1 MFRSKGTGRSNPGRA
16 AEPPRRW
23 KEIPSPFERDL
34 ALTTTTVQHEDQQ
47 IELVDLRPERLLE
60 IVGEDLMMGADR
72 ARIIE
77 RLAAER
83 ILATPDVLAQIDRL
97 AETPAI
103 QVGRRVAL
111 RLKKRSWLLST
122 LFRLADDAGQM
133 AQVPRVSDLS
143 PDAFLHQYYARN
155 LPVILAGAAA
165 GWPAVA
171 RWTPD
176 YLKQRIGDHMV
187 QVQADRTSDPDYEL
201 YKDRHARQMPFSDF
215 VDQIT
220 RADGARNDLY
230 MTAYNAS
237 QNDGALSAIRGDMGM
252 IDRYLDPTADN
263 RYGLMW
269 IGPAGTVTPMHHDL
283 TNNLLVQVAG
293 RKVVKLVPAIQA
305 DAMYNHIHVFS
316 ALGDIEHPAF
326 DMERFPDFAQA
337 RVLDVTLL
345 PGDALF
351 LPIGW
356 WHQVRSLDF
365 SVTLTYTN
373 FHWNNSHHQ
382 SYPG

>member
-1 MFRSKGTGRSNPGRA
+1 MFRSKGTGRA
-16 AEPPRRW
+16 TEAPRRW
-23 KEIPSPFERDL
+23 KEIPSPFHREP
-34 ALTTTTVQHEDQQ
+34 ALTTTTIQHEDQA
-47 IELVDLRPERLLE
+47 IELVDLRPDRLLE
-60 IVGEDLMMGADR
+60 FVGEDLMMGADR

-83 ILATPDVLAQIDRL
+83 ILATPDVLAQIDRI

-103 QVGRRVAL
+103 QVGRRLAL

-143 PDAFLHQYYARN
+143 QDAFLHQYYARN
-155 LPVILAGAAA
+155 LPVVLAGAAA

-215 VDQIT
+215 LDRIT
-220 RADGARNDLY
+220 RADGTGNDLY

-237 QNDGALSAIRGDMGM
+237 ENDGALSAIRGDMGM

-263 RYGLMW
+263 RHGLMW

-283 TNNLLVQVAG
+283 TNNLLVQVVG

-305 DAMYNHIHVFS
+305 DAMYNHVHVFS
-316 ALGDIEHPAF
+316 ALGDIERPDFEA
-326 DMERFPDFAQA
+326 ERFPDFAQA
-337 RVLDVTLL
+337 RVLDVALL

-382 SYPG
+382 SYPS

>member
-1 MFRSKGTGRSNPGRA
+1 MFRSKGTGRA
-16 AEPPRRW
+16 TEAPRRW

-34 ALTTTTVQHEDQQ
+34 ALTATTVQHEDQQ

-165 GWPAVA
+165 GWSAVA

-373 FHWNNSHHQ
+373 FRWNNSHHQ

>member
-1 MFRSKGTGRSNPGRA
+1 MFRSKGAGRA

-97 AETPAI
+97 AESPVI

-143 PDAFLHQYYARN
+143 PDAFLHEYYARN
-155 LPVILAGAAA
+155 LPVIVAGAAA

-293 RKVVKLVPAIQA
+293 RKVIKLVPAIQA

-373 FHWNNSHHQ
+373 FLWNNSHHQ
-382 SYPG
+382 SYPV